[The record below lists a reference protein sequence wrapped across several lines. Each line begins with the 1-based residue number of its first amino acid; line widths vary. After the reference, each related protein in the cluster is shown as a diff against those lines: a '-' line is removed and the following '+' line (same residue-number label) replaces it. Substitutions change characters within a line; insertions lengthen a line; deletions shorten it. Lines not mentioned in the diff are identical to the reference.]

1 MSQHQQSEQQSD
13 YQQSNDYKSEQKNKE
28 QKNSY
33 HNSRLLKML
42 KGYPQGIKEYDLL
55 TLLQQQQC
63 PQQPPQESPKKTP
76 ESSLKTPEQAP
87 QANSIDTAYS
97 KKEPFSKNVT
107 FFDNL
112 DLFQKHFLLF
122 HALYKLNDQLQAAQ
136 EGMLIIEA
144 LNIQFLPAEQGQQN
158 RANDP
163 KYNLHL
169 ELANNDPLRD
179 YYLDIENLHDTSSED
194 VDNLLDSFWLNMGDN
209 SEKDSALALLD
220 LQEPCDL
227 VIIKKRYR
235 QLLAKYHPDKG
246 GCVETT
252 KALNDAMSVLKRC
265 YPA

>member
-1 MSQHQQSEQQSD
+1 MLVSQHQQS
-13 YQQSNDYKSEQKNKE
+13 NDQKSEQKNKE

-55 TLLQQQQC
+55 TLLQQQASPQEP
-63 PQQPPQESPKKTP
+63 PQQAAEP
-76 ESSLKTPEQAP
+76 L
-87 QANSIDTAYS
+87 NSIDTAYS
-97 KKEPFSKNVT
+97 KKEPFSRNAT

-169 ELANNDPLRD
+169 ELANNDPLRG
-179 YYLDIENLHDTSSED
+179 YYLDINNLHDTSSED
-194 VDNLLDSFWLNMGDN
+194 VTNLLDSFWLNIGDN
-209 SEKDSALALLD
+209 SEKIAALTLLE

-227 VIIKKRYR
+227 VMIKKRYR

-265 YPA
+265 YSV

>member
-1 MSQHQQSEQQSD
+1 MLVSQHQQSD
-13 YQQSNDYKSEQKNKE
+13 YQKINDHKSEQKNKE

-42 KGYPQGIKEYDLL
+42 KDYPQGIKEYDLL

-76 ESSLKTPEQAP
+76 ESAPKTPEQEQ

-97 KKEPFSKNVT
+97 KKEPFSRNAT

-122 HALYKLNDQLQAAQ
+122 HALYKLNDQLQAPQ

-163 KYNLHL
+163 KYNLYL
-169 ELANNDPLRD
+169 ELANHDPLRD
-179 YYLDIENLHDTSSED
+179 YYLDIKNLHDTSSED

-209 SEKDSALALLD
+209 SEKNSALALLD

>member
-1 MSQHQQSEQQSD
+1 MLVSQHQQS
-13 YQQSNDYKSEQKNKE
+13 NDQKSEQKNKE

-33 HNSRLLKML
+33 HDSRLLKML

-55 TLLQQQQC
+55 TLLQQQASPQEP
-63 PQQPPQESPKKTP
+63 PQQAP
-76 ESSLKTPEQAP
+76 ESASNTPPNTPPEAAQ
-87 QANSIDTAYS
+87 QVNSIDTAYA
-97 KKEPFSKNVT
+97 KKEPFSRNAT

-122 HALYKLNDQLQAAQ
+122 HALYKLDDQLQATQ

-144 LNIQFLPAEQGQQN
+144 LNIQFLPAQQSQQKI
-158 RANDP
+158 ANDP
-163 KYNLHL
+163 GHNLHL
-169 ELANNDPLRD
+169 ELANNDPLRG
-179 YYLDIENLHDTSSED
+179 YYLDINNLHDTSSED
-194 VDNLLDSFWLNMGDN
+194 VDNLLDSFWLNIGDN
-209 SEKDSALALLD
+209 SEKIAALTLLE

-227 VIIKKRYR
+227 VMIKKRYR